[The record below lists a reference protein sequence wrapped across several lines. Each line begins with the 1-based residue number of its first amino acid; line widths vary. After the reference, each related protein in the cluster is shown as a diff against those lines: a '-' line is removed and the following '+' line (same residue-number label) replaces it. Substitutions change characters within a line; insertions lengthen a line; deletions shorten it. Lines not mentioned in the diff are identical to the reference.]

1 MTPVRPS
8 PSLANPAAEPGDR
21 SASPPT
27 DRVIAVLDLLAA
39 HPGREFTL
47 TEIIRHSGI
56 SKATCHAVV
65 RRLADAHY
73 LLHTPTG
80 YSLGPALIAV
90 GHAAER
96 SFPAARAAQHHLMAL
111 AEEFG
116 VPCTAAVHDA
126 ETITVVDAAGPR
138 SAGDASGIGLRI
150 PLVPPYGAVQIAWSG
165 EQAIRAWLDRAPR
178 ADDDFRRRLIGV
190 LETIRRRGYDVHR
203 ESPASMRLRDALYGL
218 MREDLSAS
226 QQEAVALLY
235 TELSHID
242 SLPERL
248 DDRVRY
254 DVNSISAPAF
264 DAHGRTS
271 VVLSLLMAKPLR
283 GTEITRAGKR
293 LLAAAADVT
302 GSTGGRAPESG
313 DDHRHARG
321 PK

>member
-1 MTPVRPS
+1 MPQP
-8 PSLANPAAEPGDR
+8 PHPPGHAPADSGDR

-27 DRVIAVLDLLAA
+27 DRVIAVLDLLSA
-39 HPGREFTL
+39 HPDREFTL
-47 TEIIRHSGI
+47 TEIIRYSGI

-90 GHAAER
+90 GHSAER
-96 SFPAARAAQHHLMAL
+96 SFPAARAAQHHLVSL

-116 VPCTAAVHDA
+116 VPCTAAVHDSK
-126 ETITVVDAAGPR
+126 TITVVDAAGPR
-138 SAGDASGIGLRI
+138 PPGDAFGSGLRI

-165 EQAIRAWLDRAPR
+165 EDEIRAWLDRAPR
-178 ADDDFRRRLIGV
+178 ADEEFRNRLIGE

-203 ESPASMRLRDALYGL
+203 ESTASMRLREALYGL

-226 QQEAVALLY
+226 QQEAVTLLY

-248 DDRVRY
+248 DDRTRY
-254 DVNSISAPAF
+254 SVNTISAPAF
-264 DAHGRTS
+264 DADGRTS

-283 GTEITRAGKR
+283 GAEIARAGKR
-293 LLAAAADVT
+293 LLAAAADIT
-302 GSTGGRAPESG
+302 RSTGGRPAERDKESRPTRAP
-313 DDHRHARG
+313 
-321 PK
+321 K